1 MSLRYTEMHQL
12 GEPADELS
20 GFFYKGDMAEELP
33 ELLNDWHEKL
43 QLVYL
48 DPPFFTG
55 KNFTFRQRV
64 GEEGWR
70 GNQKHLI
77 VHQAYSDKWK
87 SRDSF
92 LKMLRNALT
101 LSYQA
106 LKPEGSIFLHLD
118 YRYSPYARLLMDEI
132 FGENNFLNEIIWV
145 YQSGG
150 RAKRYFSRKHDTI
163 LFYRKSDKHYFN
175 PEAVGKPRGKV
186 QRNHMKR
193 RVDEDGRTFWS
204 IRSGG
209 RIYRYYEDSKV
220 YLSDVWDDISHL
232 QQKDPERTGYDTQK
246 PEALL
251 ERIILAASRQG
262 DWIGDFF
269 AGSGTTMAA
278 AQKNGRKWIGMDSG
292 DFSINVCRKRML
304 QCQGKGFF
312 TLYDPSIKV
321 QKYEENKNRVK
332 LEIKQVCDLIT
343 GRAIDIRLLDYHSP
357 VISEL
362 AGHFS
367 DYIDYWAVGHL
378 KNGKF
383 ISEQH
388 SFRTPSC
395 TKLQASLSLSV
406 DAREEGTDAVALHL
420 IDIYGEQLLLSLE
433 DV

>member
-1 MSLRYTEMHQL
+1 M
-12 GEPADELS
+12 
-20 GFFYKGDMAEELP
+20 
-33 ELLNDWHEKL
+33 
-43 QLVYL
+43 
-48 DPPFFTG
+48 
-55 KNFTFRQRV
+55 
-64 GEEGWR
+64 
-70 GNQKHLI
+70 
-77 VHQAYSDKWK
+77 
-87 SRDSF
+87 
-92 LKMLRNALT
+92 
-101 LSYQA
+101 
-106 LKPEGSIFLHLD
+106 
-118 YRYSPYARLLMDEI
+118 
-132 FGENNFLNEIIWV
+132 
-145 YQSGG
+145 
-150 RAKRYFSRKHDTI
+150 
-163 LFYRKSDKHYFN
+163 
-175 PEAVGKPRGKV
+175 
-186 QRNHMKR
+186 
-193 RVDEDGRTFWS
+193 
-204 IRSGG
+204 
-209 RIYRYYEDSKV
+209 
-220 YLSDVWDDISHL
+220 
-232 QQKDPERTGYDTQK
+232 
-246 PEALL
+246 

-343 GRAIDIRLLDYHSP
+343 DRAIDIRLLDYHSP
-357 VISEL
+357 VKSEL

-406 DAREEGTDAVALHL
+406 DARRGH
-420 IDIYGEQLLLSLE
+420 GCG
-433 DV
+433 